1 MVVNDSIQLIKRIL
15 WKGSLIAV
23 PLVVALLVSYF
34 FLDEVSIYLNW
45 FGYVLLFWGLC
56 YVGVSLF
63 LRKKGRLGNRYLL
76 IVGIG
81 LFLLGL
87 LSVIYYC
94 NFSPLPAELDY

>member
-23 PLVVALLVSYF
+23 PLGVALLVSYS

-45 FGYVLLFWGLC
+45 FGYVLTFWGLC
-56 YVGVSLF
+56 YVGASLF

-87 LSVIYYC
+87 LSVIYYY